1 MIRLSSRRL
10 ATDER
15 GSTLLEF
22 AFVAPILTLLL
33 VGGFDIAH
41 SLYMRAVLQGI
52 VQKVSR
58 DGTLEASGT
67 TSASAVLD
75 GKVRDQVRFLY
86 SGVNTQNL
94 TFSRRFYRTFSQAAA
109 ALAERYTDTNAN
121 GTCDNNEPYQDD
133 NNNNVWDPDGGDSGQ
148 GGAKDKTLYTVS
160 LTYPRLTPLAGFI
173 GVGPTATVRAST
185 VLANQPY
192 NDQNSYGAPT
202 ARNCP

>member
-1 MIRLSSRRL
+1 MIRLPVKRL
-10 ATDER
+10 AADER

-41 SLYMRAVLQGI
+41 ALYMRGVLQGI
-52 VQKVSR
+52 VQKVAR

-67 TSASAVLD
+67 TSAGDALD
-75 GKVRDQVRFLY
+75 ARVRDQVRFLY
-86 SGVNTQNL
+86 AGVNTQNL

-109 ALAERYTDTNAN
+109 AQEEHYTDTNAN

-133 NNNNVWDPDGGDSGQ
+133 NNNSTWDRDGGDAGQ

-192 NDQNSYGAPT
+192 NDQGSYGAPT

>member
-1 MIRLSSRRL
+1 MTRRLFKRL
-10 ATDER
+10 ATDEHA
-15 GSTLLEF
+15 STLLEF

-33 VGGFDIAH
+33 VGGFEIGH
-41 SLYMRAVLQGI
+41 TLYMRAVLQGI
-52 VQKVSR
+52 VQKIAR
-58 DGTLEASGT
+58 DGTLETNGT
-67 TSASAVLD
+67 TTASTTLD
-75 GKVRDQVRFLY
+75 ARVRDQVRFLY

-109 ALAERYTDTNAN
+109 AQEERYTDTNGN

-133 NNNNVWDPDGGDSGQ
+133 NNNNTWDRDGGDSGQ

-160 LTYPRLTPLAGFI
+160 LTYPRLTPIAGFI
-173 GVGPTATVRAST
+173 GVDRNATVRAST